1 MKPATC
7 RTNDSRLLVPSHMSL
22 CSLPNIWGESARL
35 ESDRLYSLHELAAFV
50 RDAAD
55 RYGRYWRKE
64 ARAPGAEME
73 LAQHAADQLEALK
86 LVRYVQGGIQ
96 ARAALMRFAIRDAQI
111 KMRTDGDGA
120 RDNL

>member
-1 MKPATC
+1 
-7 RTNDSRLLVPSHMSL
+7 MSL
-22 CSLPNIWGESARL
+22 CSL
-35 ESDRLYSLHELAAFV
+35 
-50 RDAAD
+50 
-55 RYGRYWRKE
+55 
-64 ARAPGAEME
+64 AEME